1 MTRLLKPLAAAAAL
15 ISSHAPLAQG
25 APVSQMHAYEGPRR
39 PAAQLATVYGAIRL
53 NRLDRTM
60 ICEVDGKSVRTFSG
74 CRSIVYL
81 LPGSHRLQISYSFG
95 AIRKANGTLT
105 ASFAAGRVYH
115 IESGPAGNWV
125 SFRLREKPPGSAL
138 TYKDVYPDN
147 PLLSV
152 TVQGSRIDPAAE

>member
-1 MTRLLKPLAAAAAL
+1 MTRRLNPLAAAAAL

-81 LPGSHRLQISYSFG
+81 LPGSHRLPISYFFCALSK
-95 AIRKANGTLT
+95 AKRKLT
-105 ASFAAGRVYH
+105 AHFAAGRGEH
-115 IESGPAGNWV
+115 NESRPAWN
-125 SFRLREKPPGSAL
+125 LGS
-138 TYKDVYPDN
+138 V
-147 PLLSV
+147 PLSGK
-152 TVQGSRIDPAAE
+152 TAGSP